1 MLDAFKNMT
10 GGTGKQAQKQTEEL
24 ELLIAS
30 AKEERGALSAML
42 TALTARTA
50 KLTPMTK
57 SLEQVT
63 DTAASITTRLD
74 DIAARLATLDDRTKE
89 LAEVDK
95 RIQALK
101 EAARQAEQTTQK
113 AIGPDGE
120 LQKHREAVQHLSS
133 QALQTQAT
141 IDTLKK
147 ERSALE
153 EMRTQ
158 LREAENDVKQSVAHA
173 TTLRTDL
180 DQIRLVSATL
190 TQDYDKIR
198 DTSRAAREDTTA
210 AMATVK
216 EVENKLGPLARLHE
230 LSQSTEERLTALN
243 ALAAHVSQRAKA
255 LENQQHA
262 VEHAVVQANRV
273 NEMVW
278 AMDVQIGKLNEGMQ
292 QAAKADET
300 IARIEKL
307 GVDTAQRM
315 DAAAKLNQEVQRETA
330 RFEKDGR
337 LLLDG
342 VRAEVTTLAVRKR
355 ELESFDERI
364 QLLQMSV
371 GDAESRMDALAAK
384 DKNLIALTQTTDSL
398 TKQFETLFAQ
408 SDELTRRQL
417 ALESMRDR
425 LAEVDDLAKKTAWQM
440 EWLKQTRQDL

>member
-74 DIAARLATLDDRTKE
+74 DIAARLATLDDRSKE

-153 EMRTQ
+153 EMRIH
-158 LREAENDVKQSVAHA
+158 LREAEAEVKQA
-173 TTLRTDL
+173 TTQASSVKSDL
-180 DQIRLVSATL
+180 DQNRATATSL
-190 TQDYDKIR
+190 TQNYGQN
-198 DTSRAAREDTTA
+198 RE
-210 AMATVK
+210 
-216 EVENKLGPLARLHE
+216 
-230 LSQSTEERLTALN
+230 
-243 ALAAHVSQRAKA
+243 
-255 LENQQHA
+255 
-262 VEHAVVQANRV
+262 
-273 NEMVW
+273 
-278 AMDVQIGKLNEGMQ
+278 
-292 QAAKADET
+292 
-300 IARIEKL
+300 
-307 GVDTAQRM
+307 
-315 DAAAKLNQEVQRETA
+315 
-330 RFEKDGR
+330 
-337 LLLDG
+337 
-342 VRAEVTTLAVRKR
+342 
-355 ELESFDERI
+355 
-364 QLLQMSV
+364 
-371 GDAESRMDALAAK
+371 
-384 DKNLIALTQTTDSL
+384 
-398 TKQFETLFAQ
+398 
-408 SDELTRRQL
+408 
-417 ALESMRDR
+417 
-425 LAEVDDLAKKTAWQM
+425 
-440 EWLKQTRQDL
+440 